1 VLPKAQAM
9 RDALVAAGVRVMLDD
24 RDTQTPG
31 WKYNEWE
38 LRGVP
43 LRLEIGPKDI
53 EKSQV
58 VLARRDTREKAF
70 VPMEGLTA
78 KVEEMLI
85 AIQKALYERA
95 IQYRTEHTTEADTY
109 AEFKAIMEGRPG
121 FVISPWCGSNTCEA
135 DIKTETQAT
144 IRNIPFTSKPATG
157 KTCLKCGT
165 AATTHAWFAKSY

>member
-1 VLPKAQAM
+1 
-9 RDALVAAGVRVMLDD
+9 MLDD

-85 AIQKALYERA
+85 AIQKALYDRA
-95 IQYRTEHTTEADTY
+95 LQYRTEHTTEADTY
-109 AEFKAIMEGRPG
+109 AEFKEIMEGRPG
-121 FVISPWCGSNTCEA
+121 FVISPWCGSHMCEA
-135 DIKTETQAT
+135 EIKTETQAT
-144 IRNIPFTSKPATG
+144 IRNIPFTSTPATG
-157 KTCLKCGT
+157 KTCLKCG
-165 AATTHAWFAKSY
+165 APATTHAWFAKSY